1 MQGLSE
7 SEAARRYKAGD
18 GNNGRPRAGRSY
30 AAIIWQATFVPVNLV
45 LFAVSAVLVV
55 LGLPIDAALTA
66 GPVAMNIAVSA
77 TMEASAK
84 WRLDRL
90 RILTAHKTTVIRE
103 GRERPIDP
111 ASLVRGDLIVVS
123 RGDEIVLDGELVE
136 GEVEVDESLLT
147 GEGDPLVRRERQAL
161 LSGSVCVSGRGVMRV
176 TRVGLESYANQL
188 TAQAQS
194 MRTERTPLQR
204 GVDRLIAMIAVL
216 VVVDSL
222 AVALSSSFGAG
233 QSTVE
238 IAQAAAVLVALVPQG
253 LAILITLTYATAA
266 LRISRA
272 GALVQRVNSVE
283 SMSRVDTLV
292 LDKTGTL
299 TAPHFELREILP
311 IGVDRATL
319 VRLVEAVAGSMPQGD
334 HVGDAL
340 RQWVASADP
349 PAAGAANG
357 ELGPARPTV
366 LQDAVPFSSSRRWS
380 GIVEADTNE
389 AVVIGA
395 PEAVLSPS
403 AQPGLTETVERWTN
417 SGLRVVVLTRGGAT
431 SLRDA
436 SGQPALPP
444 ALSPVAAFGFAEEIR
459 PDAAET
465 LRAFQSA
472 GVAVK
477 VVSGDNPRT
486 VAHVAQDVGL
496 EGADR
501 AAVNGPDLAG
511 VEESTLGPLVE
522 RATVVGRVEPSLK
535 ARIVRALRAQG
546 RYVGVVGDGVN
557 DILALKSANL
567 GVAMESGSSA
577 TRAVADLVLL
587 GDRFAV
593 LPQVVAEGRRII
605 NGMLGSAAL
614 LLTRTFYMLLI
625 VLGAAIA
632 RSRVPVHA
640 AQQLAARSRHRRV
653 ARPGGRGVGTS
664 GPVAERLRP
673 RDAPLLGAG
682 RDRGDRRRAAGLR
695 VVPGTRRI
703 SRHRPL
709 GARHDHDVLRHA
721 AHPDPGPVAR
731 HRRPDGLR
739 SGQARLAPD
748 APGCGDGRPVRR
760 DHGASDR
767 ALVLRNRAHSAR
779 RRRCSRADLAGLGA
793 RRLRG
798 APPRGRGPDRGCP
811 SGARRLTQAR
821 PEAGGRSGP
830 AAGTRRASG
839 SSGIR
844 DVAEES
850 A

>member
-299 TAPHFELREILP
+299 TAPHFELREILR

-380 GIVEADTNE
+380 GIVETDTNE

-395 PEAVLSPS
+395 PEALLSPS

-436 SGQPALPP
+436 SGHPALPP

-632 RSRVPVHA
+632 GLAFPFTPRNSSLLALVTVGLPGLVVVAWARPVPSPNDFVRATLRFSVPAAIAVTAVALPVYAWYLAHA
-640 AQQLAARSRHRRV
+640 GSVGIARSALV
-653 ARPGGRGVGTS
+653 TITMYCGT
-664 GPVAERLRP
+664 
-673 RDAPLLGAG
+673 LLI
-682 RDRGDRRRAAGLR
+682 
-695 VVPGTRRI
+695 PI
-703 SRHRPL
+703 
-709 GARHDHDVLRHA
+709 
-721 AHPDPGPVAR
+721 
-731 HRRPDGLR
+731 
-739 SGQARLAPD
+739 LAPSHGTD
-748 APGCGDGRPVRR
+748 ARMASAPGRLDWRPTLLAVAMVALFGAIMALPIARWFYEIEPIPLADAVVLGLISLVWALAVFAVRR
-760 DHGASDR
+760 LGVVDRIEGALQVR
-767 ALVLRNRAHSAR
+767 A
-779 RRRCSRADLAGLGA
+779 G
-793 RRLRG
+793 
-798 APPRGRGPDRGCP
+798 
-811 SGARRLTQAR
+811 
-821 PEAGGRSGP
+821 
-830 AAGTRRASG
+830 
-839 SSGIR
+839 
-844 DVAEES
+844 
-850 A
+850 